1 MVQSS
6 EYSAISTNYCTIKT
20 PKCKRINVISQVAFA
35 IIGIM
40 QRFRRN
46 SVLLNFN
53 NSDKTKEAV
62 SIFLTQP
69 LVWYC

>member
-20 PKCKRINVISQVAFA
+20 PKCKRINGISKVAFA

-53 NSDKTKEAV
+53 NSDNTKEAV
-62 SIFLTQP
+62 SKKMTQP

>member
-20 PKCKRINVISQVAFA
+20 PKCKRINGISKVAFV
-35 IIGIM
+35 IIGIVK
-40 QRFRRN
+40 RFHRN
-46 SVLLNFN
+46 SVLLNFT

-62 SIFLTQP
+62 SNLLTQP
-69 LVWYC
+69 HVWYC

>member
-20 PKCKRINVISQVAFA
+20 PKCKRINGISKVAFA

-40 QRFRRN
+40 QRFQRN
-46 SVLLNFN
+46 SVYINFT

-62 SIFLTQP
+62 SNF
-69 LVWYC
+69 

>member
-46 SVLLNFN
+46 SVLLN